1 MKENRRK
8 YGRGF
13 LKSKKVLETR
23 KTRDFSTQ
31 T

>member
-1 MKENRRK
+1 MKVLRTK

-13 LKSKKVLETR
+13 LKSSKILDRR
-23 KTRDFSTQ
+23 KTRDFYVQ